1 MAHRNTVFAQL
12 TTFLPR
18 AFFEEQVR
26 SFGGDVGVR
35 RFPCWAQLGSMLHAQ
50 ITGSDS
56 LRDLETSFNAH
67 RSCHYHLG
75 LSEVHRSTLADAN
88 ENRPWQIYMQ
98 LFYRL
103 LHQFKE
109 VKRSRRVRIANNIY
123 TWDSTTID
131 LCLSVFDW
139 ARFRQTKGAIKLHVK
154 YDHGHS
160 IPTLFVVTDGKTH
173 DLTVARRYPVEKT
186 SVLLMD
192 RAYSDFAFLHG
203 VEEAGAFF
211 VTRLKSRIRYTVLER
226 RDVRGKRGITSDQTI
241 RLTAEHTREKYASP
255 LRRIGYVN
263 PQDGKKYVF
272 LTNNFRWA
280 ASTVARLYRHRWQVE
295 LFFKWIKQHLKI
307 KTFLGTSLNAV
318 MTQIC
323 IAMIAFLLIALI
335 KHRSQCS
342 LSMLEIQRKIRSTLF
357 HRLDLST
364 AIHGPPTALPSVW
377 DNQLVLNLN

>member
-18 AFFEEQVR
+18 SFFEKQVG
-26 SFGGDVGVR
+26 SLGGDVRVR
-35 RFPCWAQLGSMLHAQ
+35 RFPCWAQLCSMLHAQ
-50 ITGSDS
+50 ITGSES

-88 ENRPWQIYMQ
+88 EKRSWQIYMQ
-98 LFYRL
+98 LFYAL
-103 LHQFKE
+103 LAKFKE
-109 VKRSRRVRIANNIY
+109 VKRSRLVRIANKIY

-173 DLTVARRYPVEKT
+173 DLTVARRYPVERN
-186 SVLLMD
+186 SVLLFD
-192 RAYSDFAFLHG
+192 RAYTDFSFFHRVG
-203 VEEAGAFF
+203 EAGAFF
-211 VTRLKSRIRYTVLER
+211 VTRLKSKIRYTVLER
-226 RDVRGKRGITSDQTI
+226 REVRGKRGITSDETI
-241 RLTAEHTREKYASP
+241 RLTGGDTRKRYPGP

-263 PQDGKKYVF
+263 PEDGKRYVF
-272 LTNNFRWA
+272 LSNNFHWA
-280 ASTVARLYRHRWQVE
+280 ATTIARLYKCRWQVE
-295 LFFKWIKQHLKI
+295 LFFKWIKQHLKV

-323 IAMIAFLLIALI
+323 IAMIAFLLMALL
-335 KHRSQCS
+335 KHRSQGS
-342 LSMLEIQRKIRSTLF
+342 LSMLEIQRKIKSTLF

-364 AIHGPPTALPSVW
+364 VIDGPPTEPASLYKT
-377 DNQLVLNLN
+377 QLLLNLN